1 MPPQEIPSLW
11 PQGPHQRVPPKRRR
25 PLGTAREVANGRPPP
40 GPLSFRVK
48 GARAAGSPV
57 SAAAAVPRARH
68 FRGRSPGHGA
78 SSVRPLWPRDA
89 LPSPAATPRRPGA
102 RSVSHSCSRNGGFLD
117 PLEGSPTVLRSAEWL
132 MRKVKKLRLD
142 HENTEGWRS
151 FSLNSEGTER
161 MATGVPVSDRGDAVE
176 MEDPASRFQVQK
188 HSWDGLRNIIH
199 GSRKNSGL
207 IVNKAPHDFQFVQ
220 KADESSP
227 HSHRLYYLGMPY
239 GSRENSLL
247 YSEIP
252 RKVRKEA
259 LLLLSWKQMLD
270 HFQATP
276 HHGVYSREEELLRER
291 KRLGVFGIT
300 SYDFHSESGLFL
312 FQASNSLFHCR
323 DGGKNGFMVSPMKP
337 LEIKTQCTGPRMD
350 PKICPADPTFF
361 SFINSNDLWV
371 ANIETGEERRLTFCH
386 RGSPSVLD
394 DPRSAGVATFV
405 IQEEFDRF
413 TGYWWCPA
421 ASWEG
426 SEGCKTLR
434 ILYEEV
440 DESEV
445 EIIHVPSP
453 ALEERKTD
461 SYRYPRTGSKNPKI
475 ALKLAEFQT
484 DSQGKIVVT
493 QEKELVQPFSA
504 LFPKVEYIARA
515 GWTRDGKYAWAMFLD
530 RPQQRLQLVLLPPAL
545 FIPTTENEE
554 ERMAFA
560 RAVPGNVQPHV
571 VYEEVTDVWINVHD
585 IFYPFPQSEGEDE
598 LCFIRANE
606 CKTGFCHLYKVTAIL
621 KPSGYDWSEPLSPG
635 EDEFKCPIKEE
646 IALTSGEWEVL
657 ARHGSKIWV
666 NEATKLVYFQGT
678 KDTPLEHHLY
688 VVSYESAGE
697 IVRLTTPGFSHSC
710 SMSQNFDMFISHYS
724 SVGTPPCVHVYKLS
738 GPDDDPLHKQPH
750 FWASMMEAASCPP
763 DYVPPEIFH
772 FHTRSDVRLYG
783 MIYKPHAVQP
793 GKKHPTVLFV
803 YGGPQ
808 VQLVNNSFKGIKYLR
823 LNTLAS
829 LGYAVVVIDG
839 RGSCQRGLRFEG
851 ALKNQMGQVEIED
864 QVEGLQ
870 FVAEKYGFIDLSRVA
885 IHGWSYGGFLSL
897 MGLIHKPQVF
907 KVAIAG
913 APVTVWMAYDTG
925 YTERYMDVP
934 ENNQL
939 GYEAGSVALHVEKLP
954 NEPNRLLILHGFLDE
969 NVHFFHTNFL
979 VSQLIRA
986 GKPYQLQIYPNER
999 HSIRCPESG
1008 EHYEVT
1014 LLHFLQEY
1022 L

>member
-1 MPPQEIPSLW
+1 
-11 PQGPHQRVPPKRRR
+11 
-25 PLGTAREVANGRPPP
+25 
-40 GPLSFRVK
+40 
-48 GARAAGSPV
+48 
-57 SAAAAVPRARH
+57 
-68 FRGRSPGHGA
+68 
-78 SSVRPLWPRDA
+78 
-89 LPSPAATPRRPGA
+89 
-102 RSVSHSCSRNGGFLD
+102 
-117 PLEGSPTVLRSAEWL
+117 
-132 MRKVKKLRLD
+132 MRKVKRLRL
-142 HENTEGWRS
+142 ESKTTGSWKS
-151 FSLNSEGTER
+151 FSLISEGEER
-161 MATGVPVSDRGDAVE
+161 MTTVDALPERPDVVE
-176 MEDPASRFQVQK
+176 MEDPSSPFQVEK
-188 HSWDGLRNIIH
+188 HSWDGLRDIIH
-199 GSRKNSGL
+199 SSRKYSGM

-220 KADESSP
+220 KTDESGP

-252 RKVRKEA
+252 KKVRKEA

-300 SYDFHSESGLFL
+300 SYDFHSNSGLFL

-323 DGGKNGFMVSPMKP
+323 DGGENGFMVSPMKP
-337 LEIKTQCTGPRMD
+337 LEIKTQCSGPRMD
-350 PKICPADPTFF
+350 PKICPADPSFF
-361 SFINSNDLWV
+361 SFINNNDLWV
-371 ANIETGEERRLTFCH
+371 ANIETGEEKRMTYCH
-386 RGSPSVLD
+386 KGLSSVLE
-394 DPRSAGVATFV
+394 DPKSAGVATFV

-413 TGYWWCPA
+413 TGYWWCPT

-426 SEGCKTLR
+426 SEDRKTLR

-484 DSQGKIVVT
+484 DNQGKMVCA
-493 QEKELVQPFSA
+493 QDKELVQPFST
-504 LFPKVEYIARA
+504 LFPAAEYIARA
-515 GWTRDGKYAWAMFLD
+515 GWTQDGKYAWAMFLD

-545 FIPTTENEE
+545 FIPVPESEE
-554 ERMAFA
+554 QRLEFA
-560 RAVPGNVQPHV
+560 KAVPENVQPYV

-585 IFYPFPQSEGEDE
+585 IFYPFPQSEGDE
-598 LCFIRANE
+598 EICFLRANE
-606 CKTGFCHLYKVTAIL
+606 CKTGFCHLYKVTAVL
-621 KPSGYDWSEPLSPG
+621 KPNGYDWTQPFISG
-635 EDEFKCPIKEE
+635 EDDFKCPIKEE

-666 NEATKLVYFQGT
+666 NEETKLVYFQAT

-688 VVSYESAGE
+688 VVSYESSGE

-724 SVGTPPCVHVYKLS
+724 NVSTPPCVHVYKLS
-738 GPDDDPLHKQPH
+738 GSDDDPLHRQPK

-772 FHTRSDVRLYG
+772 FHTQSDVELYG
-783 MIYKPHAVQP
+783 MIYKPHNVQP

-839 RGSCQRGLRFEG
+839 RGSCQRGLQFEG

-864 QVEGLQ
+864 QVEGLH

-897 MGLIHKPQVF
+897 MGLIHKPHVF

-934 ENNQL
+934 ENNQQ

-1008 EHYEVT
+1008 EHYEIT

>member
-1 MPPQEIPSLW
+1 
-11 PQGPHQRVPPKRRR
+11 
-25 PLGTAREVANGRPPP
+25 
-40 GPLSFRVK
+40 
-48 GARAAGSPV
+48 
-57 SAAAAVPRARH
+57 
-68 FRGRSPGHGA
+68 
-78 SSVRPLWPRDA
+78 
-89 LPSPAATPRRPGA
+89 
-102 RSVSHSCSRNGGFLD
+102 
-117 PLEGSPTVLRSAEWL
+117 

-142 HENTEGWRS
+142 HDHTEGWRS
-151 FSLNSEGTER
+151 LSLNSEGTER
-161 MATGVPVSDRGDAVE
+161 MATGAPASERGDAVGT
-176 MEDPASRFQVQK
+176 EDPASRFQVQK

-199 GSRKNSGL
+199 GSPARKESRDENRHYLSGSGPRG
-207 IVNKAPHDFQFVQ
+207 AERGASPSPTRRG
-220 KADESSP
+220 ESAYEEVP
-227 HSHRLYYLGMPY
+227 
-239 GSRENSLL
+239 E
-247 YSEIP
+247 E
-252 RKVRKEA
+252 VRKEA

-323 DGGKNGFMVSPMKP
+323 DGGKNGFMVSPALP
-337 LEIKTQCTGPRMD
+337 QSGAPVTRPFLPAAPAPAVRRV
-350 PKICPADPTFF
+350 PHLVRLSPCP
-361 SFINSNDLWV
+361 
-371 ANIETGEERRLTFCH
+371 
-386 RGSPSVLD
+386 GSPSVLD

-421 ASWEG
+421 ASGEG
-426 SEGCKTLR
+426 PEGCKTLR

-484 DSQGKIVVT
+484 DSQGKVRV
-493 QEKELVQPFSA
+493 
-504 LFPKVEYIARA
+504 ARVPGGGA
-515 GWTRDGKYAWAMFLD
+515 GAWAMFLD
-530 RPQQRLQLVLLPPAL
+530 RPQQRLQLLLLPPAL
-545 FIPTTENEE
+545 FIPATEDEQ
-554 ERMAFA
+554 ERVALA
-560 RAVPGNVQPHV
+560 RAVPRNVQPHV
-571 VYEEVTDVWINVHD
+571 VYEEVTDVWINVSVGRLPLRPLHG
-585 IFYPFPQSEGEDE
+585 FLGPF
-598 LCFIRANE
+598 
-606 CKTGFCHLYKVTAIL
+606 HLF
-621 KPSGYDWSEPLSPG
+621 LSLLA
-635 EDEFKCPIKEE
+635 DEFKCPIKEE

-666 NEATKLVYFQGT
+666 NEETKLVYFQGT

-738 GPDDDPLHKQPH
+738 GPDDDPLHKQPR

-870 FVAEKYGFIDLSRVA
+870 FVAEKYGFVDLSRVA

-907 KVAIAG
+907 KVG
-913 APVTVWMAYDTG
+913 PAPSPPAPGIPHGEPTHPRPSLPG
-925 YTERYMDVP
+925 RRR
-934 ENNQL
+934 
-939 GYEAGSVALHVEKLP
+939 GSLQTHLCP
-954 NEPNRLLILHGFLDE
+954 RPNRLLILHGFLDE

>member
-1 MPPQEIPSLW
+1 
-11 PQGPHQRVPPKRRR
+11 
-25 PLGTAREVANGRPPP
+25 
-40 GPLSFRVK
+40 
-48 GARAAGSPV
+48 
-57 SAAAAVPRARH
+57 
-68 FRGRSPGHGA
+68 
-78 SSVRPLWPRDA
+78 
-89 LPSPAATPRRPGA
+89 
-102 RSVSHSCSRNGGFLD
+102 
-117 PLEGSPTVLRSAEWL
+117 
-132 MRKVKKLRLD
+132 
-142 HENTEGWRS
+142 
-151 FSLNSEGTER
+151 
-161 MATGVPVSDRGDAVE
+161 MATGAPTSDRGDAVE

-188 HSWDGLRNIIH
+188 HSWDGLRGIIH

-220 KADESSP
+220 KTDESGP

-270 HFQATP
+270 HFQA
-276 HHGVYSREEELLRER
+276 
-291 KRLGVFGIT
+291 
-300 SYDFHSESGLFL
+300 
-312 FQASNSLFHCR
+312 SNSLFHCR
-323 DGGKNGFMVSPMKP
+323 DGGKNGFMVSPSH
-337 LEIKTQCTGPRMD
+337 C
-350 PKICPADPTFF
+350 
-361 SFINSNDLWV
+361 DLWV
-371 ANIETGEERRLTFCH
+371 ANIETGEEQRLTFCH
-386 RGSPSVLD
+386 KGLSSVLD

-413 TGYWWCPA
+413 TGYWWCPT

-445 EIIHVPSP
+445 EVIHVPSP

-484 DSQGKIVVT
+484 DSQGKIVST
-493 QEKELVQPFSA
+493 QEKELVQPFST

-554 ERMAFA
+554 QRAAFA
-560 RAVPGNVQPHV
+560 RAVPRNVQPHV

-585 IFYPFPQSEGEDE
+585 IFYPFPQPEGEDE

-606 CKTGFCHLYKVTAIL
+606 CKTGFCHLYKVTAVL
-621 KPSGYDWSEPLSPG
+621 KPRGYDWTQPFSPG

-646 IALTSGEWEVL
+646 ITLTSGEWEVL

-666 NEATKLVYFQGT
+666 NEETKLVYFQGT

-697 IVRLTTPGFSHSC
+697 IVRLTMPGFSHSC

-738 GPDDDPLHKQPH
+738 GPDDDPLHKQPR

-772 FHTRSDVRLYG
+772 FHTRSDVQLYG

-851 ALKNQMGQVEIED
+851 ALKNQM
-864 QVEGLQ
+864 
-870 FVAEKYGFIDLSRVA
+870 
-885 IHGWSYGGFLSL
+885 
-897 MGLIHKPQVF
+897 
-907 KVAIAG
+907 VAIAG

-986 GKPYQLQIYPNER
+986 GKPYQL
-999 HSIRCPESG
+999 
-1008 EHYEVT
+1008 
-1014 LLHFLQEY
+1014 
-1022 L
+1022 

>member
-1 MPPQEIPSLW
+1 MGNSL
-11 PQGPHQRVPPKRRR
+11 PGEHVPARQG
-25 PLGTAREVANGRPPP
+25 
-40 GPLSFRVK
+40 
-48 GARAAGSPV
+48 
-57 SAAAAVPRARH
+57 SAAAAPRPLGPAGYARGA
-68 FRGRSPGHGA
+68 RCAAGCAADVAAAPAPLRPGPCPGPAAPLRPPGHP
-78 SSVRPLWPRDA
+78 VR
-89 LPSPAATPRRPGA
+89 
-102 RSVSHSCSRNGGFLD
+102 
-117 PLEGSPTVLRSAEWL
+117 L
-132 MRKVKKLRLD
+132 MQKVKKLRVD
-142 HENTEGWRS
+142 KEFAGSWPS
-151 FSLNSEGTER
+151 FSLPSEGTEGTER
-161 MATGVPVSDRGDAVE
+161 MSGAVPTEQAAGDMDEA
-176 MEDPASRFQVQK
+176 ASRFQVQK
-188 HSWDGLRNIIH
+188 HSWDGLRGIIH
-199 GSRKNSGL
+199 GSRKYSGL

-220 KADESSP
+220 KTDESGP

-252 RKVRKEA
+252 KKVRKEA
-259 LLLLSWKQMLD
+259 QLLLTWKQMLD

-300 SYDFHSESGLFL
+300 SYDFHSASGLFL

-323 DGGKNGFMVSPMKP
+323 DGGKNGFMVTPMKP
-337 LEIKTQCTGPRMD
+337 LEIKTQCSGPRMD
-350 PKICPADPTFF
+350 PKICPADPAFF
-361 SFINSNDLWV
+361 SFINNSDLWV

-386 RGSPSVLD
+386 RGSSSVLD
-394 DPRSAGVATFV
+394 DPKSAGVATFV

-413 TGYWWCPA
+413 TGCWWCPT

-426 SEGCKTLR
+426 SEGLKTLR

-445 EIIHVPSP
+445 EVIHVPSP

-484 DSQGKIVVT
+484 DNQGKIVAA
-493 QEKELVQPFSA
+493 QEKELVQPFSS
-504 LFPKVEYIARA
+504 LFPTVEYIARA

-545 FIPTTENEE
+545 FIPTPESEAQ
-554 ERMAFA
+554 RLAFA
-560 RAVPGNVQPHV
+560 RAVPKDVQPYV
-571 VYEEVTDVWINVHD
+571 VYEEVTNVWINVHD
-585 IFYPFPQSEGEDE
+585 IFYPFPQEDGQE
-598 LCFIRANE
+598 EFCFLRANE
-606 CKTGFCHLYKVTAIL
+606 CKTGFCHLYKVTVVL
-621 KPSGYDWSEPLSPG
+621 QPNGYDWTELLSPQK
-635 EDEFKCPIKEE
+635 DEFKCPIKEE

-666 NEATKLVYFQGT
+666 NEETKLVYFQGT

-688 VVSYESAGE
+688 VVSYESGGGE

-710 SMSQNFDMFISHYS
+710 SMSQNFDMFVSHYS
-724 SVGTPPCVHVYKLS
+724 SVSTPPCVHVYKLS
-738 GPDDDPLHKQPH
+738 GPDDDPLHKQPR

-772 FHTRSDVRLYG
+772 FHTRSSVQLYG
-783 MIYKPHAVQP
+783 MIYKPHALQP

-870 FVAEKYGFIDLSRVA
+870 FVAQKYGFIDMSRVA

-907 KVAIAG
+907 KQPHG
-913 APVTVWMAYDTG
+913 AEPPSSLPATADPRMASGCTKAQQ
-925 YTERYMDVP
+925 
-934 ENNQL
+934 QL
-939 GYEAGSVALHVEKLP
+939 SV
-954 NEPNRLLILHGFLDE
+954 G
-969 NVHFFHTNFL
+969 
-979 VSQLIRA
+979 
-986 GKPYQLQIYPNER
+986 G
-999 HSIRCPESG
+999 
-1008 EHYEVT
+1008 
-1014 LLHFLQEY
+1014 
-1022 L
+1022 